1 MQYTI
6 LGLAFAAQILP
17 IIASPVANPQAVV
30 TVVKTVTAG
39 GPPPAAATKVANQPK
54 VVTITNG
61 GPNTP
66 VKSQAPASSAAPSS
80 GSNNDDDDSQGS
92 SAPDSDSQTI
102 LDLHTKARKCHGAGS
117 MSWDTRLATAASQL
131 AQTCKF
137 AHDT

>member
-6 LGLAFAAQILP
+6 LGLAIAAQILP

-39 GPPPAAATKVANQPK
+39 GPPAAATKVANQPQ

-80 GSNNDDDDSQGS
+80 ASNNNDDDSQGT

-117 MSWDTRLATAASQL
+117 MTWDTRLATAASQL